1 MFTVKLRR
9 NSRVKFAG
17 ELMDESVNTTP
28 MSQGSMNITECVDE
42 NGRRTRYIVSQ
53 HSDGFTCLQILTEE
67 DLLRREQHEARRTA
81 APRDD

>member
-1 MFTVKLRR
+1 MNEQSDEQGLPACSMEVTETL
-9 NSRVKFAG
+9 
-17 ELMDESVNTTP
+17 DES
-28 MSQGSMNITECVDE
+28 
-42 NGRRTRYIVSQ
+42 GRRTRYIVSQ